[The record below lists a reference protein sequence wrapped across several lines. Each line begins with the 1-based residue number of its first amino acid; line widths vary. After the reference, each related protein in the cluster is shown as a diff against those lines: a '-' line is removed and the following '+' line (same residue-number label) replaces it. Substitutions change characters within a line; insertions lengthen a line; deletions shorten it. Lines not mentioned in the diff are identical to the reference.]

1 MTMGVGAVAGFWKLW
16 KCKEYF
22 KYAHFGVLNTF
33 LVSYVLS
40 TVLNMKYGIMDN
52 LQGFIWLAAQV
63 WILYLVN
70 VDVKIEDIKQEFKI
84 LGLIYV
90 IFVSIANI
98 VSLGMFLLGY
108 TYRNLE
114 TGKKLGFLWGRLW
127 GVYDDPNHGSI
138 ISMIAVVLAVY
149 LSIPVLACIKENSSL
164 LKYML
169 LCGVITYSVFP
180 VLGDLI
186 GIPFNSGLSFPMTG
200 GYVLYAI
207 LGYVLSTEDMSKKQR
222 YIVYINAILCVLLR
236 YFSTIIVSVRTG
248 ELYKEFW
255 GYMNFPAVGLA
266 VGVFVLF
273 KYAKWDSIFSNLT
286 RINIVTS
293 IASASFGIYLI
304 HMIVINAFY
313 VYGVNVYGLKWRVI
327 GPILVYIISL
337 AAVKCMQSI
346 PGVKRIIP

>member
-127 GVYDDPNHGSI
+127 GYT
-138 ISMIAVVLAVY
+138 MIQIMV
-149 LSIPVLACIKENSSL
+149 
-164 LKYML
+164 
-169 LCGVITYSVFP
+169 
-180 VLGDLI
+180 
-186 GIPFNSGLSFPMTG
+186 
-200 GYVLYAI
+200 
-207 LGYVLSTEDMSKKQR
+207 Q
-222 YIVYINAILCVLLR
+222 
-236 YFSTIIVSVRTG
+236 
-248 ELYKEFW
+248 
-255 GYMNFPAVGLA
+255 
-266 VGVFVLF
+266 LF
-273 KYAKWDSIFSNLT
+273 L
-286 RINIVTS
+286 
-293 IASASFGIYLI
+293 
-304 HMIVINAFY
+304 
-313 VYGVNVYGLKWRVI
+313 
-327 GPILVYIISL
+327 
-337 AAVKCMQSI
+337 
-346 PGVKRIIP
+346 